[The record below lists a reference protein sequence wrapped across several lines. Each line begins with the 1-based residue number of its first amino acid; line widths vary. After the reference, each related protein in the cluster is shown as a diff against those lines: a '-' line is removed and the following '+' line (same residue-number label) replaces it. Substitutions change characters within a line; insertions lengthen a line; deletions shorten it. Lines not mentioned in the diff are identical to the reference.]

1 MTVGRLAK
9 EKNIGE
15 ILEWLAAPE
24 GAMYTYLIVGDG
36 PEREHLEKQARE
48 LGISDRI
55 CFAGMVKPEETPA
68 WYQKGRIFVSAS
80 KSETQGL
87 TYLEALA
94 GGIPAV
100 CRKDPCLEGVIQN
113 GTNGWQYET
122 KEDFFRVMEF
132 LKKPEIYQSFSKQAK
147 DGAGTFDQS
156 LFAKRVLDV
165 YKEHRIC
172 TIYTE
177 KEENVW
183 KTYPEQKRV
192 CG

>member
-1 MTVGRLAK
+1 M
-9 EKNIGE
+9 
-15 ILEWLAAPE
+15 
-24 GAMYTYLIVGDG
+24 IVGDG

-48 LGISDRI
+48 LGISDRV

-113 GTNGWQYET
+113 GINGWQYET
-122 KEDFFRVMEF
+122 KEDFFQVMEF
-132 LKKPEIYQSFSKQAK
+132 LKKPEIYQNFSKQAK
-147 DGAGTFDQS
+147 EGARTFDQS

-165 YKEHRIC
+165 YKEYRIY
-172 TIYTE
+172 TIYTG
-177 KEENVW
+177 KEENMW

>member
-1 MTVGRLAK
+1 
-9 EKNIGE
+9 
-15 ILEWLAAPE
+15 
-24 GAMYTYLIVGDG
+24 MYTYLIVGDG

-113 GTNGWQYET
+113 GINGWQYET

-132 LKKPEIYQSFSKQAK
+132 LKKPEISRIFPNKPK
-147 DGAGTFDQS
+147 
-156 LFAKRVLDV
+156 
-165 YKEHRIC
+165 KESEHLTRAC
-172 TIYTE
+172 LL
-177 KEENVW
+177 K
-183 KTYPEQKRV
+183 KS
-192 CG
+192 